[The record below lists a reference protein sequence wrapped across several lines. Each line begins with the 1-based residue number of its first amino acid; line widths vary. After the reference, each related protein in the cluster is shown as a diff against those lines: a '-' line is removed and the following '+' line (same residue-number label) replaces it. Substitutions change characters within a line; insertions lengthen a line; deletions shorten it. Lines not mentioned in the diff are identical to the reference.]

1 MLSRRTFTQ
10 AIAAAAALVTVPAQ
24 ADERVI
30 GDDAIRDILRRRIDA
45 QKRSVGMAVGVVCE
59 RHRRFVNWGRARLA
73 DPEPVTSDTVFE
85 IGSITKVFTALLLAN
100 MVRHGEVAFD
110 DPVIRHLPGDFKLPD
125 HGRPI
130 TLADLATHTA
140 GLPRMPVF
148 GGEPFSMA
156 WRQNL
161 ARYTTAEF
169 KNWLAAGHPALL
181 RLSRSKL
188 HKILRQGELR
198 PHKIRYYVEKR
209 DPDFEIKMASVLHVY
224 KEVEIANEYR
234 RTEGG
239 RQLGMVT
246 ISYDEKPGIQALAT
260 TTPDRPPVVGTHP
273 GHLRDGE
280 YVRLG
285 TVSLLAGLDLH
296 SGRVTE
302 TVSDT
307 HNSSDFIAFL
317 QKLDRAYPE
326 HHQIRLVLDNH
337 SAHIS
342 KETRGYLQ
350 TMPQRF
356 VFVFTPKH
364 GSWLNLIENQ
374 FSKMTRTMLRGIRVD
389 SKQELIDRIHQY
401 FEEINAAPVVFRWKY
416 KLEEIIIV

>member
-1 MLSRRTFTQ
+1 MPVPRSRSPRQCSGQDLLRLESISKSRTEEKRRSLRAAFLLESRSGQ
-10 AIAAAAALVTVPAQ
+10 SDEAIARHHHVSRSTVVRCIQKFLQFGLDAALGELPRPGKPRQ
-24 ADERVI
+24 LP
-30 GDDAIRDILRRRIDA
+30 DDAIAWVQDCACRKPKELGYSYELWTYR
-45 QKRSVGMAVGVVCE
+45 
-59 RHRRFVNWGRARLA
+59 
-73 DPEPVTSDTVFE
+73 
-85 IGSITKVFTALLLAN
+85 LLLA
-100 MVRHGEVAFD
+100 H
-110 DPVIRHLPGDFKLPD
+110 IRQHC
-125 HGRPI
+125 
-130 TLADLATHTA
+130 
-140 GLPRMPVF
+140 
-148 GGEPFSMA
+148 
-156 WRQNL
+156 
-161 ARYTTAEF
+161 
-169 KNWLAAGHPALL
+169 AAVGHPALL
-181 RLSRSKL
+181 KLSRSKL

-198 PHKIRYYVEKR
+198 PHRIRYYVEKR
-209 DPDFEIKMASVLHVY
+209 DPDFAIKMANVLHVY
-224 KEVEIANEYR
+224 KEVEIVNEYR
-234 RTEGG
+234 QGDAG

-273 GHLRDGE
+273 SHLRDYE

-307 HNSSDFIAFL
+307 HNSRDFIAFL
-317 QKLDRAYPE
+317 KKLDSAYPE
-326 HHQIRLVLDNH
+326 HQQIRLVLDNH

-350 TMPQRF
+350 TMPHRF
-356 VFVFTPKH
+356 VFVFTPTH

-374 FSKMTRTMLRGIRVD
+374 FSKMTRTMLRGIRVT

-416 KLEEIIIV
+416 KMDETITV